1 MVNITGWIIFLS
13 VLAFFVLIFTVRARI
28 TLEVADELS
37 LSIRLF
43 GIKFPI
49 LPKKPKRYKLSDYT
63 PKKIAKRDKKKA
75 KLDAK
80 KAEKK
85 RQRELEKQKKKQD
98 KQELTKQ
105 EREAKRASRP
115 PLPDTISLFSRI
127 AKRFFS
133 KFFRHMHF
141 HVARIKIKVGA
152 PDAAKVAMLYCGI
165 CTALKPT
172 LIFLDKYS
180 NLHGMKR
187 ADIDIATDFLSEKLT
202 INIKLGFSMSL
213 GGLLAV
219 LLRTLFDFLMGW
231 LKIKPSQHKTDSST
245 DTNNQSNEKSP
256 ADKAEAKI

>member
-28 TLEVADELS
+28 TLQVADELS
-37 LSIRLF
+37 LSIRVF
-43 GIKFPI
+43 GIKMPI
-49 LPKKPKRYKLSDYT
+49 LPKKTKKYKLSDYT

-75 KLDAK
+75 KTEAK
-80 KAEKK
+80 KAERK

-98 KQELTKQ
+98 KQKLTKQ
-105 EREAKRASRP
+105 ERDAKRASRP
-115 PLPDTISLFSRI
+115 PVPDTISLFSRI
-127 AKRFFS
+127 AKLFFS
-133 KFFRHMHF
+133 KLFRHMHF

-152 PDAAKVAMLYCGI
+152 SDAAKVAMLYCGI

-180 NLHGMKR
+180 NLHGMKK

-202 INIKLGFSMSL
+202 IDIKLGFSMSL

-231 LKIKPSQHKTDSST
+231 LKIKPSQSKDDSKDVTSK
-245 DTNNQSNEKSP
+245 QSEEKNLSN
-256 ADKAEAKI
+256 KAEAKI